1 MHNLLGN
8 IRPQSSQLAEPLWA
22 DPGIKSTISVRELI
36 STSKKK
42 KKGGER
48 MVEYS
53 PQNSRKRE
61 DSHQV
66 TKEAIS
72 LLPQSPFMVNASVM

>member
-1 MHNLLGN
+1 M
-8 IRPQSSQLAEPLWA
+8 SSLLAEPLWT
-22 DPGIKSTISVRELI
+22 DPGLRSGISARELI
-36 STSKKK
+36 STPKKK

-53 PQNSRKRE
+53 PQNSRKQE